1 MITAD
6 TLKTLTTFTA
16 AALTRAVQDAGYK
29 GPEFTSCKFLGMTNG
44 GQFCYRAEVATPE
57 DGPLYRKVFLSY
69 DAALGRITA
78 SV

>member
-1 MITAD
+1 MN
-6 TLKTLTTFTA
+6 FTA
-16 AALTRAVQDAGYK
+16 AALTRAIQDAGYT
-29 GPEFTSCKFLGMTNG
+29 GDSFTGAEFLGMTNG
-44 GQFCYRAEVATPE
+44 GEFCYRAEVATPE

>member
-6 TLKTLTTFTA
+6 TLRTLTTFTA
-16 AALTRAVQDAGYK
+16 AALTRAVQDQGQDW
-29 GPEFTSCKFLGMTNG
+29 EFSQVQFLGMTNG
-44 GQFCYRAEVATPE
+44 GEFCYRAEVATPE

-69 DAALGRITA
+69 DAARGRITA